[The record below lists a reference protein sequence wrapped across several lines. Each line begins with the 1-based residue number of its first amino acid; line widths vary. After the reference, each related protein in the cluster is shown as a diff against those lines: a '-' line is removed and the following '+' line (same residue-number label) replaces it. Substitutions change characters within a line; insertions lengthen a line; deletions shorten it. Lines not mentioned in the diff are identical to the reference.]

1 MCRALSCGRG
11 LSGKRVGG
19 LPAHGAAFSWG
30 DKLTM
35 NSFRQ
40 EDLPGAHEDLCASF
54 RLQADILIVFP
65 LSISTLPLMTATW
78 KLLIPQSLF
87 LGLNFRLISV
97 VNRWVNGWW
106 GRGGRGDHGSGVGGG
121 QVMEQTQD
129 HRPALATASRSL
141 A

>member
-1 MCRALSCGRG
+1 
-11 LSGKRVGG
+11 
-19 LPAHGAAFSWG
+19 
-30 DKLTM
+30 M

-40 EDLPGAHEDLCASF
+40 EDLPGAHEDLCTAF

-65 LSISTLPLMTATW
+65 LSLSTLPLMTATW

-87 LGLNFRLISV
+87 SGLNFRLISV
-97 VNRWVNGWW
+97 VNQWGNGWW
-106 GRGGRGDHGSGVGGG
+106 GRSGRGDHGSGVGGG
-121 QVMEQTQD
+121 QAMEQTQG